1 VVRTFPRTT
10 RVRTSALLLTAGLL
24 LGGVSPLAHAD
35 TLAASHKGATKSHGS
50 SSGDL
55 KRKKQ
60 QVEKRLAGASS
71 DLDESSNQLR
81 AATAALQAAQTQLNA
96 AQAHLADTR
105 GQLAAATALDQ
116 QMAAKLVAA
125 KARLTQ
131 ARGELAAGRRK
142 IAGERD
148 DLGRIVVANYQ
159 TGDPSLMGLSMVLTT
174 QNPAELTGQLNSVR
188 NVMDKESVI
197 LDRLEATKALLIVQ
211 EQEVAHA
218 QAAVARQRRA
228 AAANLLRKKG
238 LESQAEAAAASV
250 HNLVDARANARQ
262 QASEARQADLAQL
275 RNLQTEKSRI
285 ATILKR
291 RADAARARAA
301 AAAAAAGQAGPILG
315 VGGPV
320 ASNGFLNYPVDGPVT
335 SPFGWRIH
343 PIYGYRS
350 LHDGVDFGVACGTPI
365 RAAAAGTVVE
375 RYFQTAW
382 GNRVIIDHGFHHG
395 VGLATITNHMNAPA
409 IVASGQHVRRGQI
422 VGYVGTT
429 GWSTGCHLHFTVMA
443 NGSPV
448 DPMSW
453 F

>member
-1 VVRTFPRTT
+1 VVRTLPRTT
-10 RVRTSALLLTAGLL
+10 RVRASAVLLAGGLLLT
-24 LGGVSPLAHAD
+24 GVTPLAYAADHKHAGG
-35 TLAASHKGATKSHGS
+35 AAGHS

-55 KRKKQ
+55 KQKKK

-71 DLDESSNQLR
+71 DLDESSSQLR
-81 AATAALQAAQTQLNA
+81 SATAALQAAQTQLSS

-105 GQLAAATALDQ
+105 GQLAAAAALDQ

-125 KARLTQ
+125 KNRLVEAQ
-131 ARGELAAGRRK
+131 ANLVEGRHK
-142 IAGERD
+142 ITEEQD
-148 DLGRIVVANYQ
+148 QLGRIVVANYQ

-174 QNPAELTGQLNSVR
+174 QDPTELTGQLNSVR
-188 NVMDKESVI
+188 NVMDKESVV
-197 LDRLEATKALLIVQ
+197 LSRLEASKALLTVQ
-211 EQEVAHA
+211 EHEVATA
-218 QAAVARQRRA
+218 KAGVARQRRA
-228 AAANLLRKKG
+228 AAANLRRKQG
-238 LESQAEAAAASV
+238 LESEAEAAEASV
-250 HNLVDARANARQ
+250 HNLVDARATARQEAANAR
-262 QASEARQADLAQL
+262 AADMAQL
-275 RNLQTEKSRI
+275 QNLRSEKTRI
-285 ATILKR
+285 ATVLKQ

-301 AAAAAAGQAGPILG
+301 AAAAAAGSAGPVLG
-315 VGGPV
+315 DGGPV
-320 ASNGFLNYPVDGPVT
+320 SSNGFLNYPVNGTVT

-350 LHDGVDFGVACGTPI
+350 LHDGVDFGVGCGTPI

-395 VGLATITNHMNAPA
+395 VGLATISNHLNAPA
-409 IVASGQHVRRGQI
+409 VVAPGEHVSRGQI

-429 GWSTGCHLHFTVMA
+429 GWSTGCHLHFTVMQ

-448 DPMSW
+448 NPMNW